1 MRVAS
6 RGTAVAAVILVLVG
20 AGALLYA
27 PENKTAIKVAILVA
41 GVAIGLAGWLWARI
55 QRR

>member
-1 MRVAS
+1 MRTAP
-6 RGTAVAAVILVLVG
+6 RGTAIAAVILIMVG

-27 PENKTAIKVAILVA
+27 PENKTAVKVVILVA
-41 GVAIGLAGWLWARI
+41 GVVIGLAGWLWARI